1 MNHTLKNTVELA
13 LTHNEIVKL
22 KCCESFLEN
31 LEMENLENL
40 EILSGKPTRDSVSG
54 KVH

>member
-22 KCCESFLEN
+22 KCPESFLEN
-31 LEMENLENL
+31 LEMENL